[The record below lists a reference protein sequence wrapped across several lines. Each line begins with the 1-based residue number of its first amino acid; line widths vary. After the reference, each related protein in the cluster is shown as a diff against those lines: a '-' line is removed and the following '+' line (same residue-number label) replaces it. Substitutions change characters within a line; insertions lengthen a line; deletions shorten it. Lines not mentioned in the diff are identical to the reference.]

1 MASIVMGETRVEGRR
16 GEWPIP
22 LIWMFVKFKRTK
34 SRIIQRHK
42 TLKFI
47 RI

>member
-1 MASIVMGETRVEGRR
+1 MGETKEEGMG

-34 SRIIQRHK
+34 SLIIQRHN
-42 TLKFI
+42 LLQYFI